1 MDAREELYIRD
12 RRETCLVVLTC
23 GDCIVER
30 GGPSL
35 RVVLAL
41 CAFRVQ
47 FLLRLGQDVG
57 GRPRQSSDGCLL
69 IVSDVRAQT
78 LSR

>member
-1 MDAREELYIRD
+1 M
-12 RRETCLVVLTC
+12 VLTC
-23 GDCIVER
+23 EDCIVEH
-30 GGPSL
+30 GEPSL
-35 RVVLAL
+35 SAVLAL

-57 GRPRQSSDGCLL
+57 GRPRRSSDGCQL